1 MFNFLSDCC
10 SKSYSI
16 IAAVKLCVVTGNE
29 VGSQNPDGTCRWRYI
44 QAPEGDDAD
53 IPFDLWLLEPQ
64 RKVIFYRVK
73 PLITNQIYSVGE
85 VAYLAL
91 HSSNQSRTNQPHKA
105 FNVQVQ

>member
-53 IPFDLWLLEPQ
+53 IPFDL
-64 RKVIFYRVK
+64 
-73 PLITNQIYSVGE
+73 
-85 VAYLAL
+85 
-91 HSSNQSRTNQPHKA
+91 
-105 FNVQVQ
+105 

>member
-64 RKVIFYRVK
+64 RQVIFIVLSHY
-73 PLITNQIYSVGE
+73 NYQIYSVGE
-85 VAYLAL
+85 VA
-91 HSSNQSRTNQPHKA
+91 SI
-105 FNVQVQ
+105 